1 MTQILCV
8 IFQNGYLSGLPNL
21 SRFTGSLFFSWLFDK
36 LISLKHCSIT
46 NARRVA
52 NAICKNILLRVN
64 PYCNLFSTP
73 AQLIPSILFMLMGA
87 VGCNYG
93 TEVIVLTAASLLG
106 GCASSGPIVN
116 SVDLA
121 PNFSGKFFNCH

>member
-1 MTQILCV
+1 MRFVNQQTDIL
-8 IFQNGYLSGLPNL
+8 I
-21 SRFTGSLFFSWLFDK
+21 LFIVFLTS
-36 LISLKHCSIT
+36 
-46 NARRVA
+46 
-52 NAICKNILLRVN
+52 
-64 PYCNLFSTP
+64 

-121 PNFSGKFFNCH
+121 PNFSGALLIPIK